1 MNNEHITIPK
11 THPRYI
17 SLLKREKIIDGFND
31 GLVATAGLI
40 AHGRGEAFDYLI
52 GEKTQDFAIAA
63 EKAAI
68 AALKLASN
76 PVISVNGNVAA
87 LVPDEII
94 KLSKILNARL
104 ELNLFYRTDDRVRN
118 INELFL
124 KKGVNLLGI
133 EPDAKIPG
141 LDHKRALCS
150 KVGILSADVVLIPLE
165 DGDRALALKNMNK
178 KVIAIDLNPL
188 SRTAQVSDITIVNE
202 LTRTVTEL
210 IELAENIKDPKN
222 IIKSYNNKKTLS
234 DSLNFIKERLE
245 YLATLS

>member
-150 KVGILSADVVLIPLE
+150 KVGIFSADVVLIPLE

>member
-1 MNNEHITIPK
+1 MNKESVTIPK

-17 SLLKREKIIDGFND
+17 SLLKREKIIDGFNA
-31 GLVATAGLI
+31 GIVATAGLI
-40 AHGRGEAFDYLI
+40 AHGRGETFDYLI

-68 AALKLASN
+68 ASLKLASN
-76 PVISVNGNVAA
+76 PVISINGNVAA

-94 KLSKILNARL
+94 QLSKIVNAKL
-104 ELNLFYRTDDRVRN
+104 ELNLFYRTDDRVKN

-124 KKGVNLLGI
+124 KKGVTLLGI

-150 KVGILSADVVLIPLE
+150 KEGIFSADVVLIPLE

-210 IELAENIKDPKN
+210 IEIAKNINDSEN

-234 DSLNFIKERLE
+234 DSLKFIKERLE
-245 YLATLS
+245 YLATS

>member
-1 MNNEHITIPK
+1 MNKESITIPK

-17 SLLKREKIIDGFND
+17 SLLKREKIIEGFND
-31 GLVATAGLI
+31 GIVATAGLI
-40 AHGRGEAFDYLI
+40 AQGRGEAFDYLI
-52 GEKTQDFAIAA
+52 GEKTQDFATEA

-68 AALKLASN
+68 ATLKLASN

-94 KLSKILNARL
+94 ELSKAVNAKL
-104 ELNLFYRTDDRVRN
+104 ELNLFYRTDERVKS

-124 KKGVNLLGI
+124 KKGIHLLGI

-150 KVGILSADVVLIPLE
+150 KSGIFSADVVLIPLE

-202 LTRTVTEL
+202 LTRTIPEL
-210 IELAENIKDPKN
+210 IEIAKNMNNFEN

-234 DSLNFIKERLE
+234 DSLKFIKERLD
-245 YLATLS
+245 YLAISP

>member
-1 MNNEHITIPK
+1 MNKEHITIPK

-17 SLLKREKIIDGFND
+17 SLLKREKIIDGFNN
-31 GLVATAGLI
+31 GIVATAGLI
-40 AHGRGEAFDYLI
+40 AHGRGETFDYLI
-52 GEKTQDFAIAA
+52 GEKTQDFAIEA

-76 PVISVNGNVAA
+76 PVISINGNVAA

-94 KLSKILNARL
+94 NLSKILNAKL
-104 ELNLFYRTDDRVRN
+104 ELNLFYRTYDRVKN

-124 KKGVNLLGI
+124 KKGVTLLGI

-150 KVGILSADVVLIPLE
+150 KAGIFSADVVLIPLE

-178 KVIAIDLNPL
+178 KVIAIDLNPI

-210 IELAENIKDPKN
+210 IEIAKNLDDPENI
-222 IIKSYNNKKTLS
+222 IRSYNNKKTLN
-234 DSLNFIKERLE
+234 DSLKFIKERLE
-245 YLATLS
+245 YLATLP